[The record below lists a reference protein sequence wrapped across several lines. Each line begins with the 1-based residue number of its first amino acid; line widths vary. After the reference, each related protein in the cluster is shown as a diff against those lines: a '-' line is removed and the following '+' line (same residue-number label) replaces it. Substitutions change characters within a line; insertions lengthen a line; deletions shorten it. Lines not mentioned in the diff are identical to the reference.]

1 MKTTK
6 IKGDCNVL
14 KKWASHQYQGYETSE
29 YQKKEFH
36 KAGKKVL
43 QWVLSQLGTKGEVR
57 SCLGGP
63 AVLGEVIL
71 HTDYV
76 YVQLCQLRDK
86 DIFTNKTETKFM
98 FRGCNGRGDFV
109 GQRNHW
115 YSYDDLANNPE
126 QFVELLH
133 ALALSSV
140 TFKV

>member
-36 KAGKKVL
+36 KVGKKVL
-43 QWVLSQLGTKGEVR
+43 KWIDEHLGGGGEVR

-86 DIFTNKTETKFM
+86 DIFTGRTEVKFM
-98 FRGCNGRGDFV
+98 FRGC
-109 GQRNHW
+109 
-115 YSYDDLANNPE
+115 ANKTDYTG
-126 QFVELLH
+126 FR
-133 ALALSSV
+133 ALPGYR
-140 TFKV
+140 F